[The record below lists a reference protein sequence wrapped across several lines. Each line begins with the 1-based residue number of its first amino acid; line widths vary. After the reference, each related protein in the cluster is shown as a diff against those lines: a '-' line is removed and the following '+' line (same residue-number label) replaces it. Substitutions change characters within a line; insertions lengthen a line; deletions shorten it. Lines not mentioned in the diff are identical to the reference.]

1 MDEFAI
7 HLVFDKRRD
16 GRIHVHSP
24 NVPGLHLA
32 GSDLQSIE
40 SDIEPIVK
48 DLLLHN
54 ANVVVDRI
62 RWVPSLEDVV
72 REMAAPEPRSKF
84 LMISAHAA

>member
-7 HLVFDKRRD
+7 QLVFDKRHD

-54 ANVVVDRI
+54 ANMVVDRI

-72 REMAAPEPRSKF
+72 RQMATPEPRSKV

>member
-7 HLVFDKRRD
+7 QLVFDKRLD

-24 NVPGLHLA
+24 SVPGLHLA
-32 GSDLQSIE
+32 GNDLEAIQ

-48 DLLLHN
+48 DLLFHN

-72 REMAAPEPRSKF
+72 RQLATPEPTSKF
-84 LMISAHAA
+84 LMISGHAA